1 MHAILRICLGDH
13 NQSETNN
20 ARTVTDRTTRALKR
34 MGGETSACL
43 LCDA

>member
-1 MHAILRICLGDH
+1 MDDLDLINSNSVEQVELMVNSI
-13 NQSETNN
+13 
-20 ARTVTDRTTRALKR
+20 RALKR